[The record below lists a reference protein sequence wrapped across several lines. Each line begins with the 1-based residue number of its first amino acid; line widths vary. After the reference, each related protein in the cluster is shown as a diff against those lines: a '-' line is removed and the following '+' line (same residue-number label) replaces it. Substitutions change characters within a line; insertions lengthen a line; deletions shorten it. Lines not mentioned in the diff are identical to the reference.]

1 MVQSIARHWRQQLV
15 SDRSLRLLT
24 MKVDFKS
31 SNDLLQDCGDQD
43 PVRDLCHCGAL
54 SPCGGLL
61 PKDDLLHSDALPV
74 MAGEPVVEATG
85 DEQPSQEEL
94 QRWQSKIAQYHRAA
108 GHPTNR
114 NLARLV
120 KNAGQPEWKVQ
131 EVLKYQCPAC
141 ISLKPGGTSSGAIP
155 PMDTAEWLIPGT
167 KRKLKFL
174 LTIHLAT
181 KLRVAHIIKEYDNMT
196 MEAESSEDI
205 IKGFS
210 EKWLSILPKPDLV
223 VLDSSKT
230 FTSEKLRDFLT
241 NINVQ
246 VHITA
251 EKEPWANGVAEAAI
265 QDVKH
270 VASAAQLE
278 NLPQLAAVT
287 LFLATSAFN
296 STEYTAGFSS
306 FQWAYGKQ
314 YTFKDEDH
322 RTFQQIP
329 PGVDFQTLI
338 QTRQLAEEIAVKT
351 KAKRTLSKLANT
363 TVRQPLR
370 TFSPMDLVKVWRKLQ
385 PSVRGGHKKS
395 GRPQWIG
402 PGRVIFQEVLPHQPE
417 GDHRRHI
424 LWVLIGNR
432 VM

>member
-1 MVQSIARHWRQQLV
+1 MPVNQNGRSKRSWSI
-15 SDRSLRLLT
+15 
-24 MKVDFKS
+24 
-31 SNDLLQDCGDQD
+31 N
-43 PVRDLCHCGAL
+43 AL
-54 SPCGGLL
+54 HAFLS
-61 PKDDLLHSDALPV
+61 
-74 MAGEPVVEATG
+74 
-85 DEQPSQEEL
+85 
-94 QRWQSKIAQYHRAA
+94 
-108 GHPTNR
+108 
-114 NLARLV
+114 
-120 KNAGQPEWKVQ
+120 
-131 EVLKYQCPAC
+131 
-141 ISLKPGGTSSGAIP
+141 KPGGTSSGAIP

-270 VASAAQLE
+270 VASATQVE
-278 NLPQLAAVT
+278 NLPQLPAVT
-287 LFLATSAFN
+287 LFLATSALN

-432 VM
+432 VMRCSVHSVRLLYWAWTFTSWPHHGWRPNFLEYLGRHPSQEGIYRCGGSSTLTWRTWIAWFASRTWW